1 MKIQPTVVTLSV
13 VLAGALILA
22 LALPMQA
29 QDAQPPQQQPP
40 PQQFE
45 PSDNQ
50 VEAFASAA
58 LQVQQIRSKWQ
69 TRMQEA
75 DNAENAQELQV
86 QAATEMVSAVQER
99 GLTVETYKA
108 IATAARDNPDL
119 AGRIVKLMD
128 QSRSRTVLALR
139 RPARAKSRTGPL

>member
-22 LALPMQA
+22 LALPMPA

-40 PQQFE
+40 TQQFE
-45 PSDNQ
+45 PNQNQ

-75 DNAENAQELQV
+75 ENAEKAQELQV

-108 IATAARDNPDL
+108 IATAARDNPEL
-119 AGRIVKLMD
+119 AGRIVKLME
-128 QSRSRTVLALR
+128 QSR
-139 RPARAKSRTGPL
+139 

>member
-1 MKIQPTVVTLSV
+1 VLLPRVSQLLEEVLSMKIQPTVVTLSV

-22 LALPMQA
+22 LALPMPA

-40 PQQFE
+40 TQQFE

-75 DNAENAQELQV
+75 DNAEKAQELQV

-119 AGRIVKLMD
+119 AGRIVKLME
-128 QSRSRTVLALR
+128 QSR
-139 RPARAKSRTGPL
+139 

>member
-1 MKIQPTVVTLSV
+1 MKIQPAVVTLSV

-75 DNAENAQELQV
+75 DNAEKAQELQV

-119 AGRIVKLMD
+119 AGRIVKLME
-128 QSRSRTVLALR
+128 QSR
-139 RPARAKSRTGPL
+139 

>member
-22 LALPMQA
+22 LALPMPA
-29 QDAQPPQQQPP
+29 QDAQPQQQQPP
-40 PQQFE
+40 TQQFE

-50 VEAFASAA
+50 VQAFASAA

-75 DNAENAQELQV
+75 DNAEKAQELQV

-119 AGRIVKLMD
+119 AGRIVKLME
-128 QSRSRTVLALR
+128 QSR
-139 RPARAKSRTGPL
+139 

>member
-1 MKIQPTVVTLSV
+1 VLLPRVSQLLEEVLSMKIQPAVVTLSV

-40 PQQFE
+40 TQQFE

-75 DNAENAQELQV
+75 DNAEKAQELQV

-108 IATAARDNPDL
+108 IATAARDNPEL
-119 AGRIVKLMD
+119 AGRIVKLME
-128 QSRSRTVLALR
+128 QSR
-139 RPARAKSRTGPL
+139 

>member
-1 MKIQPTVVTLSV
+1 VLLPRVSQLSEEVLSMKIQPAVVTLSV

-22 LALPMQA
+22 LALPMPA
-29 QDAQPPQQQPP
+29 QDAQPRQQQPP
-40 PQQFE
+40 TQQFD
-45 PSDNQ
+45 PSPDQ

-75 DNAENAQELQV
+75 DNAEKAQELQV

-108 IATAARDNPDL
+108 IATAARDNPEL
-119 AGRIVKLMD
+119 AGRIVKLME
-128 QSRSRTVLALR
+128 QSR
-139 RPARAKSRTGPL
+139 

>member
-1 MKIQPTVVTLSV
+1 LSRVSQLSEEVLAMKIQPAVLTLAV

-22 LALPMQA
+22 LALPMPA
-29 QDAQPPQQQPP
+29 QDSQSRQQPP
-40 PQQFE
+40 PTQQFE
-45 PSDNQ
+45 PSQ
-50 VEAFASAA
+50 GQIEAFASAA

-75 DNAENAQELQV
+75 DSAEKAQELQV

-108 IATAARDNPDL
+108 IATAARDNPEL
-119 AGRIVKLMD
+119 AGRIVKRIE
-128 QSRSRTVLALR
+128 Q
-139 RPARAKSRTGPL
+139 AR

>member
-1 MKIQPTVVTLSV
+1 VLLPRVSQLLEEVLSMKIQPALVTLSV

-40 PQQFE
+40 TQQFE

-50 VEAFASAA
+50 VQAFASAA

-75 DNAENAQELQV
+75 DNAEKAQELQV

-119 AGRIVKLMD
+119 AGRIVKLME
-128 QSRSRTVLALR
+128 QSR
-139 RPARAKSRTGPL
+139 

>member
-22 LALPMQA
+22 LALPMPA

-40 PQQFE
+40 TQQFE

-75 DNAENAQELQV
+75 DNAEKAQELQV

-119 AGRIVKLMD
+119 AGRIVKLME
-128 QSRSRTVLALR
+128 QSR
-139 RPARAKSRTGPL
+139 

>member
-1 MKIQPTVVTLSV
+1 MKIQPAVVTLSV

-50 VEAFASAA
+50 VQAFASAA

-75 DNAENAQELQV
+75 DNAEKAQELQV

-119 AGRIVKLMD
+119 AGRIVKLME
-128 QSRSRTVLALR
+128 QSR
-139 RPARAKSRTGPL
+139 

>member
-1 MKIQPTVVTLSV
+1 VLLPRVSQLLEEVLSMKIQPAVVTLSV

-22 LALPMQA
+22 LALPMPA
-29 QDAQPPQQQPP
+29 QEAQPPQQQPP
-40 PQQFE
+40 TQQFE
-45 PSDNQ
+45 PNDNQ

-75 DNAENAQELQV
+75 DNAEKAQELQV

-108 IATAARDNPDL
+108 IATAARDNPEL
-119 AGRIVKLMD
+119 AGRIVKLME
-128 QSRSRTVLALR
+128 QSR
-139 RPARAKSRTGPL
+139 

>member
-1 MKIQPTVVTLSV
+1 VLLPRVSQLSEEVLSMKIQPAVVTLSV

-22 LALPMQA
+22 LALPMPA

-40 PQQFE
+40 TQQFE

-50 VEAFASAA
+50 VQAFASAA

-75 DNAENAQELQV
+75 DNAEKAQELQV

-119 AGRIVKLMD
+119 AGRIVKLME
-128 QSRSRTVLALR
+128 QSR
-139 RPARAKSRTGPL
+139 

>member
-1 MKIQPTVVTLSV
+1 MKIQPAVVTLSV

-75 DNAENAQELQV
+75 DNAEKAQELQV

-108 IATAARDNPDL
+108 IATAARDNPEL
-119 AGRIVKLMD
+119 AGRIVKLME
-128 QSRSRTVLALR
+128 QSR
-139 RPARAKSRTGPL
+139 

>member
-1 MKIQPTVVTLSV
+1 MKIQPAVVTLSA

-22 LALPMQA
+22 LALPLQA
-29 QDAQPPQQQPP
+29 QDPQPRQPL

-45 PSDNQ
+45 PSEDQ
-50 VEAFASAA
+50 LAAFASAA
-58 LQVQQIRSKWQ
+58 RQVQQIRSKWQ
-69 TRMQEA
+69 TQMQEA
-75 DNAENAQELQV
+75 GSAEKAQELQV

-108 IATAARDNPDL
+108 IATAARDNPEL

-128 QSRSRTVLALR
+128 Q
-139 RPARAKSRTGPL
+139 AR

>member
-1 MKIQPTVVTLSV
+1 LPRVSQLSEEVLSMKIQPAVVTLSV

-40 PQQFE
+40 TQQFE

-50 VEAFASAA
+50 VQAFASAA

-75 DNAENAQELQV
+75 DNAEKAQELQV

-119 AGRIVKLMD
+119 AGRIVKLME
-128 QSRSRTVLALR
+128 QSR
-139 RPARAKSRTGPL
+139 